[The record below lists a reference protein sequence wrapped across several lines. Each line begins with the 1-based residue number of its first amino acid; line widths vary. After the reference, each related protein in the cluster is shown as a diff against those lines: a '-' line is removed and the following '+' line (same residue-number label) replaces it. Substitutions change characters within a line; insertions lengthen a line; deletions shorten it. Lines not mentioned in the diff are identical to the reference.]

1 MWMSISSIKAQY
13 NAINLR
19 LEPASPEKRFT
30 FQKLRLYP
38 VRANNAFFVCHKDVG
53 KYVTLQE
60 ALEKKNVAI
69 SEYGNG
75 SSSGAVNT
83 LLIENVSTD
92 TIMVLAGEVVQGG
105 NQDRMIAKDF
115 ILYPKSGKKDV
126 SVFCV
131 EHGRWQPNRGDM
143 SFHEY
148 FTISSND
155 VRKAGTVAKNQQE
168 VWNKV
173 AATTGKNKAET
184 KTGTLTALQ
193 RSDSFNTILANH
205 TGYFGELFLKEPD
218 VIGVIAVSGDSI
230 LGCDMFATHGMF
242 EKNYHNL
249 LNSYATE
256 AITSGSEVNVA
267 YEKVKKYLDTIID
280 DERNQEKE
288 VEKKGTMLKDGNRK
302 IHISTF

>member
-1 MWMSISSIKAQY
+1 MLVSISSIKAQY
-13 NAINLR
+13 NETNLR
-19 LEPASPEKRFT
+19 LEPASPEKRFS
-30 FQKLRLYP
+30 FQNLRLYP
-38 VRANNAFFVCHKDVG
+38 VRANKAFFAYHQDVG

-60 ALEKKNVAI
+60 ALKKKNVAI

-75 SSSGAVNT
+75 RSSGAVNT
-83 LLIENVSTD
+83 LFIENISQD
-92 TIMVLAGEVVQGG
+92 TIMILAGEVVQGG
-105 NQDRMIAKDF
+105 KQDRMIAEDF

-131 EHGRWQPNRGDM
+131 EHGRWQPNQGDM

-155 VRKAGTVAKNQQE
+155 VRKAGTVTKNQQE
-168 VWNKV
+168 VWDKV

-184 KTGTLTALQ
+184 NTGTLTALQ
-193 RSDSFNTILANH
+193 TSDSFTKDLGNY
-205 TGYFGELFLKEPD
+205 TGYFGKLFLNEPD
-218 VIGVIAVSGDSI
+218 VIGVIAVSGDGI
-230 LGCDMFATHGMF
+230 LGCDMFATHGLF
-242 EKNYHNL
+242 EKNYANL

-256 AITSGSEVNVA
+256 AITSGSEVTVS
-267 YEKVKKYLDTIID
+267 YEKVKKYFHTIID

-288 VEKKGTMLKDGNRK
+288 VEKKGTMLKDGGRK